1 MRTSAKRWMRLCGTK
16 ESRTCCLPL
25 VLSIGLGRLRRRF
38 PAETHKEED
47 AMLDFEEEITRFK
60 PSMEVGEVEEAI
72 VREDLTDMT
81 DLMVEF
87 LKNGTEQ
94 SGKE

>member
-1 MRTSAKRWMRLCGTK
+1 
-16 ESRTCCLPL
+16 
-25 VLSIGLGRLRRRF
+25 
-38 PAETHKEED
+38 
-47 AMLDFEEEITRFK
+47 MLDFEEEITRFK
-60 PSMEVGEVEEAI
+60 PSMEVREVEEAI

>member
-1 MRTSAKRWMRLCGTK
+1 
-16 ESRTCCLPL
+16 
-25 VLSIGLGRLRRRF
+25 
-38 PAETHKEED
+38 
-47 AMLDFEEEITRFK
+47 MLDFEEEITRFK
-60 PSMEVGEVEEAI
+60 PSMEVVEVEEAI

>member
-1 MRTSAKRWMRLCGTK
+1 
-16 ESRTCCLPL
+16 
-25 VLSIGLGRLRRRF
+25 
-38 PAETHKEED
+38 
-47 AMLDFEEEITRFK
+47 MLDFEEEITRFK

-94 SGKE
+94 SGKQCLLQPGVGSGTAERSDWRGSRPEKKP

>member
-1 MRTSAKRWMRLCGTK
+1 MRLCGTK
-16 ESRTCCLPL
+16 ESR
-25 VLSIGLGRLRRRF
+25 IGCFAVGSLYLLGRLRQRF

>member
-1 MRTSAKRWMRLCGTK
+1 
-16 ESRTCCLPL
+16 
-25 VLSIGLGRLRRRF
+25 
-38 PAETHKEED
+38 
-47 AMLDFEEEITRFK
+47 MLDFEEEITRFK

-72 VREDLTDMT
+72 VREDMT

>member
-1 MRTSAKRWMRLCGTK
+1 
-16 ESRTCCLPL
+16 
-25 VLSIGLGRLRRRF
+25 
-38 PAETHKEED
+38 
-47 AMLDFEEEITRFK
+47 MLDFEEEITRFK

-81 DLMVEF
+81 DLMGEF

>member
-1 MRTSAKRWMRLCGTK
+1 
-16 ESRTCCLPL
+16 
-25 VLSIGLGRLRRRF
+25 
-38 PAETHKEED
+38 
-47 AMLDFEEEITRFK
+47 MLDFEEEITRFK

-94 SGKE
+94 RMEKPPDSQCLLQPGVGSGTAERSDWRGSRPEKKP

>member
-1 MRTSAKRWMRLCGTK
+1 
-16 ESRTCCLPL
+16 
-25 VLSIGLGRLRRRF
+25 
-38 PAETHKEED
+38 
-47 AMLDFEEEITRFK
+47 MLDFEEEITRFK
-60 PSMEVGEVEEAI
+60 PNMEVGEVEEAI

>member
-1 MRTSAKRWMRLCGTK
+1 
-16 ESRTCCLPL
+16 
-25 VLSIGLGRLRRRF
+25 
-38 PAETHKEED
+38 
-47 AMLDFEEEITRFK
+47 MLAFEEEITRCQ